1 MLCTYPLLLDVSQR
15 PIVIVGGGSVAARK
29 AKGLIEA
36 GATRI
41 KIVAPQFCDAIPDT
55 SVERLT
61 ATYLTDH
68 LTGAGL
74 VFAAT
79 DNPDVNAA
87 VVRDAHR
94 LGLLVSRADSTDE
107 DAGDFSTPAV
117 LREEN
122 LVLTVSTGGSPTLA
136 AALRDELQK
145 TLNPR
150 WAKMAAAMKA
160 LRPCALAISSLDK
173 RRDVLHDMATTDAM
187 DVLDKDGIDGL
198 WDWLRQRHLGEKA

>member
-1 MLCTYPLLLDVSQR
+1 MLDVSQR
-15 PIVIVGGGSVAARK
+15 PIVIVGGGRVAARK

-36 GATRI
+36 GATRV

-55 SVERLT
+55 GVERVT

-87 VVRDAHR
+87 VVGDAHR

-107 DAGDFSTPAV
+107 DAGDFSTPAI

-122 LVLTVSTGGSPTLA
+122 LVLTVSTGGNPTLA
-136 AALRDELQK
+136 AALRDELRT
-145 TLNPR
+145 TLDPR
-150 WAKMAAAMKA
+150 WIKMAAAMKA
-160 LRPCALAISSLDK
+160 LRPRALAISSVNK
-173 RRDVLHDMATTDAM
+173 RREVLHDMATTEAM

-198 WDWLRQRHLGEKA
+198 WGWLRQRHLGEKA